1 MKVVVCNTDES
12 RGGAAKAAKRI
23 SKSLFLNGVEAPF
36 FALEGNG
43 CKRNESFFFRR
54 GKFFWS
60 RLEQYP
66 KLFFSNNFAA
76 PFSTSKYSLGH
87 RKYVEILDPDIIHLN
102 YINNGLFSIKD
113 VGLFKK
119 PVVWTLHDSWAFTG
133 GCHLPLGCKRYRKMC
148 GNCPVLDVGR
158 ENDLSRSIWRS
169 KKKFWDDVNLTIVSP
184 SKWLAK
190 CAKESSLFKDCRVEV
205 ISNPIDTEIFR
216 KRKKEKVKKELNLEK
231 QKKYILF
238 GAVNA
243 TRDKNKGFDFLKE
256 ALKKLKVKDVELLIF
271 GCQQGEISNLDIPVK
286 NLGFVKEEKDLA
298 KIYSCADITVI
309 PSISENQPNIAVESL
324 GCGTPVVGF
333 DIDGLKELIV
343 DRKLGVLAKKYDTN
357 ELAKKMDEVLE
368 RKNDSSFCEKYVK
381 KNFNLLEIGEQYKK
395 LFESLV

>member
-1 MKVVVCNTDES
+1 MKVLVCNTDENK
-12 RGGAAKAAKRI
+12 GGAAKAARRI
-23 SKSLFLNGVEAPF
+23 SKSLLLNGVEAPF

-43 CKRNESFFFRR
+43 TKRNESLFFRR

-87 RKYVEILDPDIIHLN
+87 RKYVEILNPDVIHLN

-113 VGLFKK
+113 VGLFTK

-133 GCHLPLGCKRYRKMC
+133 GCHLPLECKRYSESC
-148 GNCPVLDVGR
+148 GNCPVLNVDR
-158 ENDLSRSIWRS
+158 ENDLSRRIWNS
-169 KKKFWDDVNLTIVSP
+169 KNKFWKDINLTIVSP
-184 SKWLAK
+184 SKWLAR

-205 ISNPIDTEIFR
+205 IFNPIDTEIFK
-216 KRKKEKVKKELNLEK
+216 KRDKEIMRKELNFEK
-231 QKKYILF
+231 KKRYILF

-243 TRDKNKGFDFLKE
+243 TKDRNKGFHFLKE
-256 ALKKLKVKDVELLIF
+256 ALKKLKTKNVELLVF
-271 GCQQGEISNLDIPVK
+271 GSQEGEIKDLSIPVK
-286 NLGFVKEEKDLA
+286 NLGFVKSEKDLA
-298 KIYSCADITVI
+298 KIYSCSDITII

-324 GCGTPVVGF
+324 ACGTPVVGF
-333 DIDGLKELIV
+333 DIDGLRELVV
-343 DRKLGVLAKKYDTN
+343 DEKLGVLAKKYNTDD
-357 ELAKKMDEVLE
+357 LAEKMDEVLE
-368 RKNDSSFCEKYVK
+368 KKNDSDFCEKYVK
-381 KNFNLLEIGEQYKK
+381 KNFNFLEIGRQYKE